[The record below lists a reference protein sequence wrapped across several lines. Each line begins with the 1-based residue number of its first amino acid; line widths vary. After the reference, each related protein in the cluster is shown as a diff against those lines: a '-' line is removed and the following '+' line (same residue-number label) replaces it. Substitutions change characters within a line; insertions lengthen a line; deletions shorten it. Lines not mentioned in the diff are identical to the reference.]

1 MPPLIYYMLTQIKII
16 LKQNL
21 TSLEILYPLC
31 YHNFIGEIFMINPIK
46 RLKEQKQLKN
56 KKLYRDSLIKS
67 LNDKFNIKDT
77 ETKTTDELELIYSFL
92 EYEKNFLE
100 SKKDTVF
107 DFFGYFG
114 FNDNE
119 LPAFFEKT
127 NSSDNLSI
135 GSFHYPVTPKILSH
149 CVNNLTIDEKLK
161 IFANFGQF
169 KEMCKQLEDNSKYKE
184 EPWEPTIQEICKSLK
199 YTWTMTKLKYCD
211 QITVDDL
218 KQIDWSEFGKEIKPY
233 LTPSYNSKPSN
244 VEYRQNK
251 NGTIDTILTFRSKTG
266 LSYRKLIIPTDIVY
280 QAVNTDVEFLQNEEM
295 TRVWKPYYLELLI
308 NSINKTNQKESE
320 EESQNN

>member
-1 MPPLIYYMLTQIKII
+1 MLTQIKII

-31 YHNFIGEIFMINPIK
+31 YHNFIGEMFMINPIK

-56 KKLYRDSLIKS
+56 KKLYRDNLIKT

-127 NSSDNLSI
+127 NSNDNLST
-135 GSFHYPVTPKILSH
+135 GSFHYPVTPKILRH

-161 IFANFGQF
+161 IYANFGQF
-169 KEMCKQLEDNSKYKE
+169 KKMCKQLEHNSKYKE
-184 EPWEPTIQEICKSLK
+184 ESWDTTIKELYKKLK
-199 YTWTMTKLKYCD
+199 YEWINIKLKYCD
-211 QITVDDL
+211 QITIDNL
-218 KQIDWSEFGKEIKPY
+218 QSIDWNDFGKEINPY
-233 LTPSYNSKPSN
+233 LSPSYKSEPSN
-244 VEYRQNK
+244 IEFKPNK
-251 NGTIDTILTFRSKTG
+251 NGTYDTILTFQSTT
-266 LSYRKLIIPTDIVY
+266 SSSFRKLSILTENVY
-280 QAVNTDVEFLQNEEM
+280 QAINTNSYYIYNEEISNI
-295 TRVWKPYYLELLI
+295 WLPYYAELLI
-308 NSINKTNQKESE
+308 NVKNKESSTE
-320 EESQNN
+320 DTMEN